1 MRIFKTYTQFI
12 TEQVPP
18 GGPAGI
24 NFGADP
30 AATTTV
36 VKTGKTDTKI
46 DPSKPA
52 DQPKPA
58 TTAPDAAVMTKLL
71 KIPNSRKSFMSNDNE
86 IKPTVENGVSVDI
99 LGTGRSYNFRSA
111 PQKLTV
117 YIDDN
122 SETIAYTGTY
132 TMTDTEVITNSTD
145 GKVTETIIMATA
157 RLAIDPT
164 TKQPKGLP
172 SNETADAKQKGVA
185 QTVAAAIK
193 ANANYW
199 ASSNETVVHNAT
211 EAAIYWIVK
220 NNLNP
225 EQAKAFLAIAFD
237 KGDAA
242 STYDEMDAFTWGDFG
257 YAPFFGGKPAG
268 RVMDRISKW
277 NADWASESDQDTKYL
292 ESKVPSQ
299 NSLVSYEPVGD
310 DAKKWAETI
319 WSIID
324 DSWVSADEEV
334 NAIMAILVLTPKG
347 LLNVDAAWKDLQT
360 LGVIDSTLG
369 IDAAIADEVDSPE
382 AGAIVKL
389 FAAALRGTPSEGA
402 KKMLELS

>member
-1 MRIFKTYTQFI
+1 M
-12 TEQVPP
+12 
-18 GGPAGI
+18 
-24 NFGADP
+24 D
-30 AATTTV
+30 
-36 VKTGKTDTKI
+36 
-46 DPSKPA
+46 
-52 DQPKPA
+52 
-58 TTAPDAAVMTKLL
+58 KLL
-71 KIPNSRKSFMSNDNE
+71 KMPQSTKSHVFGESE
-86 IKPTVENGVSVDI
+86 AKPAVENGVSIVI
-99 LGTGRSYNFRSA
+99 PATGREYNFRSK
-111 PQKLTV
+111 PLSLVV
-117 YIDDN
+117 YINDN
-122 SETIAYTGTY
+122 SGKVAYSGTY
-132 TMTDTEVITNSTD
+132 TMTDTEITTKSTD
-145 GKVTETIIMATA
+145 GKITEVINIASGK
-157 RLAIDPT
+157 LAVDPT
-164 TKQPKGLP
+164 TKQYRSNLP
-172 SNETADAKQKGVA
+172 SNETADQKQKGVA
-185 QTVAAAIK
+185 QTVASAIK

-199 ASSNETVVHNAT
+199 ADSNETVVHNAT
-211 EAAIYWIVK
+211 EAAIYWIIK
-220 NNLNP
+220 NKLNP

-242 STYDEMDAFTWGDFG
+242 NTYAEMDAFTWGDFG
-257 YAPFFGGKPAG
+257 YAPFSGSKPAG

-324 DSWVSADEEV
+324 DTWVSADEEV
-334 NAIMAILVLTPKG
+334 NAIMAILVLTQKG

-369 IDAAIADEVDSPE
+369 IDAAIAYEVDSPE

-402 KKMLELS
+402 VKMLELS